1 MRNSP
6 PPPGSSWSSEPQGP
20 ISPDGSAHH
29 HDQVWAWPPAASR
42 GEVHAS
48 SSAWAWPPPVQPR
61 RGPSGTVPPPAGA
74 PYHRL
79 ARTRRHRWWMPPLA
93 VVAAVVAIVVVQLIM
108 ATAAVVVAVVAG
120 IQGTGDDV
128 FRSPL
133 ANLVLQLVVVATMAP
148 IVFAAAWTVQRRPV
162 GTLFSVAGRMRWR
175 WLLCCLAPAVPALV
189 VSFAVLFG
197 LQRLASPDAAFIGEY
212 AGGSGF
218 VSALVLIVLLVPFQ
232 ASAEE
237 IALRG
242 FLMQAV
248 GSIGAGAGERRGGSR
263 VSWLLRTPLLAILVS
278 GTVFTLLHDYSGWGL
293 LDVAVF
299 GVAMAWLTWFTGG
312 LEAALGLHVLHNL
325 TAFSISAYE
334 GTLDR
339 VASGG
344 GSWQGV
350 VSTSVEVAVYCAA
363 VVYLARRLGVRR
375 TVPDDAGEPNATGVP
390 AALPEWGAGAP
401 AAQWQLEQSAHP
413 DWEPRADRVPGPS
426 QWRSGYAQGPQD
438 GPDGPGGR
446 SPWTA
451 PGSGA

>member
-20 ISPDGSAHH
+20 IGPDGSAHQH
-29 HDQVWAWPPAASR
+29 EQVWAWPPAASR
-42 GEVHAS
+42 DELHT
-48 SSAWAWPPPVQPR
+48 SSAWAWPPPAQPR

-93 VVAAVVAIVVVQLIM
+93 VLAAVLAIVVVQLIM

-189 VSFAVLFG
+189 ISFAVLFG
-197 LQRLASPDAAFIGEY
+197 LHRITSPGTPFIGEY
-212 AGGSGF
+212 AGGPGF
-218 VSALVLIVLLVPFQ
+218 VWALVLIVLLVPFQ

-248 GSIGAGAGERRGGSR
+248 GSIGAGAGERRGASHI
-263 VSWLLRTPLLAILVS
+263 SWFLRTPFLAILLS

-293 LDVAVF
+293 ADVAVF
-299 GVAMAWLTWFTGG
+299 GLAMAWLTWFTGG

-334 GTLDR
+334 GTLDQ
-339 VASGG
+339 VATGG

-350 VSTSVEVAVYCAA
+350 LSTSIEVALYCAA
-363 VVYLARRLGVRR
+363 VVWLARRLGVRR
-375 TVPDDAGEPNATGVP
+375 SVADDEGDRNTAGAS
-390 AALPEWGAGAP
+390 AALPEWGAQPPSAP
-401 AAQWQLEQSAHP
+401 WQLEQPAHP
-413 DWEPRADRVPGPS
+413 GWERQADRVPGPA
-426 QWRSGYAQGPQD
+426 QWRSGYPQGPS
-438 GPDGPGGR
+438 GGPGGG

-451 PGSGA
+451 PGSGG